1 MGVRSTAHHFT
12 KARTTMASRREKL
25 EAMLAAAP
33 TDSFLRYGLSQEL
46 EKAGEHDRS
55 LELLT
60 GLTKDSP
67 PYVAAYFMQA
77 QQLAKLT
84 RINEARGVLRD
95 GIEEA
100 RRQGNSHAAGEMSE
114 FLAGLGNLGE

>member
-1 MGVRSTAHHFT
+1 
-12 KARTTMASRREKL
+12 MASRREKL
-25 EAMLAAAP
+25 EAMLAADP
-33 TDSFLRYGLSQEL
+33 RDSFLRYGLSQEL

-55 LELLT
+55 LELLA

-77 QQLAKLT
+77 QQLAKLG
-84 RINEARGVLRD
+84 RIAEARTVLRD

-114 FLAGLGNLGE
+114 FLAGLGSLGE